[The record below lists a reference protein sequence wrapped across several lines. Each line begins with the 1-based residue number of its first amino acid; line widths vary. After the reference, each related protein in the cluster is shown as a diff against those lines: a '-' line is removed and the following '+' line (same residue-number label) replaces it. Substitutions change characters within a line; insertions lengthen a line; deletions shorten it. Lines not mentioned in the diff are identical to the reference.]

1 MIHDHRWRIRL
12 VKGISKDR
20 GQAGQRCFC
29 TVCSDDKKEVKR
41 KLTAAQEA
49 LKPQDEIERLEL
61 QVKSITPSFMTY
73 DSRVVKYYLQNIPW
87 VGNMLECY
95 VTHRCALEMDVL
107 MLLCDPTSGV
117 QVHTLER
124 MLSTMRNIRASLL
137 ELLFYSY
144 QRTWRHSRKQHIF
157 SNPQDTSDVC
167 IFHGKVSTISDTY
180 LHSVLHDH
188 FSSIEEYTLL
198 WSEQHLN
205 LKTCASDHHMKYSGR
220 VLQPGSS
227 RQRDAPVFIYVRILR

>member
-1 MIHDHRWRIRL
+1 MIHGYRWRIRL

-29 TVCSDDKKEVKR
+29 TACHEDKKEAKR
-41 KLTAAQEA
+41 KLITAREA
-49 LKPQDEIERLEL
+49 LRPQHEIQKLEH

-144 QRTWRHSRKQHIF
+144 QRTWRHSRKQHIM
-157 SNPQDTSDVC
+157 
-167 IFHGKVSTISDTY
+167 ST
-180 LHSVLHDH
+180 
-188 FSSIEEYTLL
+188 
-198 WSEQHLN
+198 
-205 LKTCASDHHMKYSGR
+205 
-220 VLQPGSS
+220 
-227 RQRDAPVFIYVRILR
+227 

>member
-29 TVCSDDKKEVKR
+29 TACDEDKKEAKR
-41 KLTAAQEA
+41 KLITAQEA
-49 LKPQDEIERLEL
+49 FRPRDEIQKLED

-107 MLLCDPTSGV
+107 MLLCDPTTGV

-124 MLSTMRNIRASLL
+124 MLSTM
-137 ELLFYSY
+137 
-144 QRTWRHSRKQHIF
+144 
-157 SNPQDTSDVC
+157 
-167 IFHGKVSTISDTY
+167 
-180 LHSVLHDH
+180 
-188 FSSIEEYTLL
+188 
-198 WSEQHLN
+198 
-205 LKTCASDHHMKYSGR
+205 
-220 VLQPGSS
+220 
-227 RQRDAPVFIYVRILR
+227 